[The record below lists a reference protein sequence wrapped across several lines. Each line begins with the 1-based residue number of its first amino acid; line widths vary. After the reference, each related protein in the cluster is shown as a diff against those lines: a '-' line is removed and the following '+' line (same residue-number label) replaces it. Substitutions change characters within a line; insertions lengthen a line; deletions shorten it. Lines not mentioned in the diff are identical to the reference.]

1 MAGLPIL
8 SNGFEADS
16 LIFMTAYGDMKAHK
30 TPIPTPTMIRGI
42 GSILIGISVAIMVGP
57 WAIGV
62 RFGIAVVSVIA
73 AVAITLLHPY
83 RREMKTFA
91 KDRNLDT
98 FPSIAQIVPLMIW
111 WLLLMVAPLLS
122 PWPSWAV
129 GLIFLLI
136 GGLAW
141 LLYPHVDG
149 SRKLAY
155 A

>member
-1 MAGLPIL
+1 
-8 SNGFEADS
+8 
-16 LIFMTAYGDMKAHK
+16 MTAYGDMKSHK
-30 TPIPTPTMIRGI
+30 TPIPTPTLVRGI
-42 GSILIGISVAIMVGP
+42 GSILVGLSVAIMVGP

-62 RFGIAVVSVIA
+62 RFGIAIVSVIA
-73 AVAITLLHPY
+73 TLALTLLHPY
-83 RREMKTFA
+83 RREMKFFA
-91 KDRNLDT
+91 LANNVDT
-98 FPSIAQIVPLMIW
+98 FPSIGQMVPLMIW
-111 WLLLMVAPLLS
+111 WLLLMVAPILA

-129 GLIFLLI
+129 GIVFLII